1 MTVAPSGERGGRW
14 PFRLAA
20 GLYLLWLLA
29 LAALAAAHKF
39 G

>member
-1 MTVAPSGERGGRW
+1 MTAAPSGEGGGRW
-14 PFRLAA
+14 AFRLAA

-29 LAALAAAHKF
+29 LATLAAAHKF

>member
-1 MTVAPSGERGGRW
+1 MTVPPSGEGGGRW
-14 PFRLAA
+14 AFRLAA
-20 GLYLLWLLA
+20 GVYVLWLLA